1 MSMSMNKSKGDI
13 PGGTFGLNLGR
24 LAAAPFDAS
33 DEDVQTKIRST
44 QASIDAINRRLESAS
59 FLGLA
64 ESSSSSSSSVV
75 SLADGTSSDWTS
87 IYRFCDRFEDI
98 EELESIRA
106 KEIEK
111 LDEFKFSQEILG
123 HNHDHSVRDKKI
135 KKDKKR
141 ERL

>member
-1 MSMSMNKSKGDI
+1 MNKSKGDI
-13 PGGTFGLNLGR
+13 SGSVGLNLGR
-24 LAAAPFDAS
+24 MAAAPFEAS
-33 DEDVQTKIRST
+33 DEDVQTKIRHT

-59 FLGLA
+59 FLGMA
-64 ESSSSSSSSVV
+64 VGSSSSSSSSSSAV

-98 EELESIRA
+98 EELESVRA

-123 HNHDHSVRDKKI
+123 HNHDHSVRQ
-135 KKDKKR
+135 
-141 ERL
+141 RL